1 MILPRL
7 HLLLVLVSVLPLAS
21 VAAGG
26 EGFCSAEP
34 SASSECSG
42 RPPLYWKVTNPTLA
56 PAHLQDL
63 PGFTRS
69 VYKRDHALITP
80 ESHVFSPLPDWVNTL
95 GAYLISPAIG
105 AHFTMYLAKM
115 HDGSKSALPPK
126 GVERLIFVLQGSIA
140 LSLESGN
147 THSLLVDSYAYLP
160 ANMKHSVVSDEL
172 TTLVIFE
179 RRYTTIEDYHPD
191 PVVGSTDKQPLLETP
206 GEVFQLRKLLPTSLP
221 YDFNI
226 HIMDFQPGEYLNVKE
241 VHYNQHGLLLLGG
254 QGIYRL
260 GDSWYPVQA
269 GDTIWMAPF
278 VPQWYAALGK
288 TKTSDALDKHLEKAV
303 AAAAAA
309 ASPST
314 SRGSAGGR
322 DHQRLVVPSSASS
335 MPKGRRSE
343 GESESDSEASD
354 VSGSDGE
361 DTSWISWYCNLRGN
375 EFFCEVDDDYIQ
387 DDFNLCGLSSQV
399 PYYDYALDLILDI
412 ESSHGDM
419 FTEEQNELVES
430 AAEMLYG
437 LIHARYIL
445 TSKGLAAMLE
455 KYKNYDF
462 GRCPRVY
469 CCGQPCLPVG
479 QSDIHRSS
487 TVKIYCPKCEDIYYP
502 RSKYQGN
509 IDGAYFGTTFPHLFL
524 MTYEHLKPQ
533 KPSQRYVPRV
543 FGFKLH
549 KP

>member
-1 MILPRL
+1 MYKQGG
-7 HLLLVLVSVLPLAS
+7 
-21 VAAGG
+21 AGG
-26 EGFCSAEP
+26 GA
-34 SASSECSG
+34 G
-42 RPPLYWKVTNPTLA
+42 LDR
-56 PAHLQDL
+56 
-63 PGFTRS
+63 
-69 VYKRDHALITP
+69 KR
-80 ESHVFSPLPDWVNTL
+80 
-95 GAYLISPAIG
+95 IS
-105 AHFTMYLAKM
+105 
-115 HDGSKSALPPK
+115 D
-126 GVERLIFVLQGSIA
+126 V
-140 LSLESGN
+140 
-147 THSLLVDSYAYLP
+147 
-160 ANMKHSVVSDEL
+160 
-172 TTLVIFE
+172 
-179 RRYTTIEDYHPD
+179 
-191 PVVGSTDKQPLLETP
+191 
-206 GEVFQLRKLLPTSLP
+206 
-221 YDFNI
+221 
-226 HIMDFQPGEYLNVKE
+226 
-241 VHYNQHGLLLLGG
+241 
-254 QGIYRL
+254 
-260 GDSWYPVQA
+260 
-269 GDTIWMAPF
+269 
-278 VPQWYAALGK
+278 
-288 TKTSDALDKHLEKAV
+288 LDKHLEKV
-303 AAAAAA
+303 VG
-309 ASPST
+309 SPST
-314 SRGSAGGR
+314 SRGSAGGGGR
-322 DHQRLVVPSSASS
+322 DHHRLVVPSSASS
-335 MPKGRRSE
+335 IPKGRCSE
-343 GESESDSEASD
+343 GESDSDSEASD

-412 ESSHGDM
+412 ESAHGDM

-533 KPSQRYVPRV
+533 KASQRYIPRV